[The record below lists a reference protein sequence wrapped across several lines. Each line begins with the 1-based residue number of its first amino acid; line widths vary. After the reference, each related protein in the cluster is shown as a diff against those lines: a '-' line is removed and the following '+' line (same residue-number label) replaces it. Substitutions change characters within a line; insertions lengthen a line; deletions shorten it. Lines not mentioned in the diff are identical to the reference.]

1 MRRRKID
8 GKERNRSSNSKSK
21 CASVRCSSHQGGS
34 PQNGLGD
41 E

>member
-1 MRRRKID
+1 VGVIICV
-8 GKERNRSSNSKSK
+8 GGIG
-21 CASVRCSSHQGGS
+21 VRYSLHQGGS